1 MKDWGDG
8 NSEVKRRDPITKPAH
23 YVQGKIEVL
32 DAIMQLGLDP
42 CEGNV
47 LKYISRHRMKGGK
60 DDIRKAMTYCQ
71 MMLDNYET
79 WYGGEEGVGDPA

>member
-1 MKDWGDG
+1 MRDWGYG
-8 NSEVKRRDPITKPAH
+8 KPPARNPITRPAH

-42 CEGNV
+42 CEANV
-47 LKYISRHRMKGGK
+47 LKYICRHRMKGGK

-71 MMLDNYET
+71 MMLDNYES
-79 WYGGEEGVGDPA
+79 WYGGEKDVGDTA

>member
-1 MKDWGDG
+1 MRDWGDG
-8 NSEVKRRDPITKPAH
+8 NEPKRNPITRPAH

-32 DAIMQLGLDP
+32 DAIMQLGLCP
-42 CEGNV
+42 CGGNV

-71 MMLDNYET
+71 MMLDNYES
-79 WYGGEEGVGDPA
+79 WYGGETGVGDTA

>member
-1 MKDWGDG
+1 MRDWGDG
-8 NSEVKRRDPITKPAH
+8 NEPKRNPITRPDH

-32 DAIMQLGLDP
+32 DAIMQLGLCP
-42 CEGNV
+42 CGGNV
-47 LKYISRHRMKGGK
+47 LKYICRHRMKGGK